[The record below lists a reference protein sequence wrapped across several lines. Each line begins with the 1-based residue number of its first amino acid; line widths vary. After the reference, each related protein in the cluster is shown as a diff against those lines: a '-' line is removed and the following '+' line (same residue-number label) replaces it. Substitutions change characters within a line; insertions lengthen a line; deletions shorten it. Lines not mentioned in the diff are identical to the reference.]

1 MRVWLFRVARAGSGS
16 RLSPMPSVELTPEE
30 LELLA
35 DMAAWK
41 AREHWR
47 LTVQARTE
55 KERTYGLFLD
65 GLSSKL
71 RAAQRKRST

>member
-1 MRVWLFRVARAGSGS
+1 
-16 RLSPMPSVELTPEE
+16 MPSVELTPEE

-35 DMAAWK
+35 DMAALK

-65 GLSSKL
+65 GSAASCGLRSERDPLDPNALISSTSKSP
-71 RAAQRKRST
+71 A

>member
-1 MRVWLFRVARAGSGS
+1 
-16 RLSPMPSVELTPEE
+16 MPSIELTPEE
-30 LELLA
+30 IELLA
-35 DMAAWK
+35 DMSAWK

-65 GLSSKL
+65 GLSNKL
-71 RAAQRKRST
+71 RAAQRKASK